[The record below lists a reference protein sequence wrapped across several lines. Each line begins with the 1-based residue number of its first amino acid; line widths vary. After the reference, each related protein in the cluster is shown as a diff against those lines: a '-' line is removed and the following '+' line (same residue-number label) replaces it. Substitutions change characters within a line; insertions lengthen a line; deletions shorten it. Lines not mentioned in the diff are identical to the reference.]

1 MVARHQAGRRAGTL
15 RWGEEERRLLQRTM
29 ELNQREP
36 NNPEAFDPHRAG
48 EVAYLRIHYN
58 RHELFSRHPAKNF
71 YQNARRGAREWLSDQ
86 ALRGGRPCELFLVLA
101 CFLVFRN

>member
-1 MVARHQAGRRAGTL
+1 VARHQAGRRAGTL
-15 RWGEEERRLLQRTM
+15 PWGEEERRQRTM

-36 NNPEAFDPHRAG
+36 DNPEAIDPQCPG

-71 YQNARRGAREWLSDQ
+71 YQNARRGAREWLSDR
-86 ALRGGRPCELFLVLA
+86 ALRGGRRREFFLVLA
-101 CFLVFRN
+101 CILVFRN